1 MWRTLDLTAD
11 MLVNDKGDCNMPKQ
25 MSLVVQKTLNIREG
39 RPPTSVMRDYNNSC
53 TGEPFQGPAFYLNA
67 RPAELCVCSKS
78 GRHIVGMSNC
88 RNEITL
94 SQSNNG
100 HHNCTIQYLNKT
112 TEGFECPFSHLDCS
126 PGMVLVCGETAYY
139 HLDAGEWKGCCYAAI
154 LSTGTSI
161 MEKTN
166 LATSLNR
173 HKREVKLPNY
183 YGGHKISDPW
193 TTPWENVGLSLAGLF
208 TGTGTTVALK
218 KINGLA
224 WQVLSLENDTAQAL
238 NLISNEL
245 KKMRV
250 AVVQH
255 RLALD
260 ILTAEKGGVCKM
272 LGVSCC
278 FSIPDYADN
287 VTDVV
292 KHMRESVRE
301 PTPVDATW
309 FQWLDSL
316 SGGWGY
322 WITGTVIPVVMTIL
336 ALLLFLPCMLQCVV
350 GCVKRSV
357 TSFTTKG
364 TDRMML
370 AKRTTDVNQA
380 MLVRRTSKGYRPK
393 DQNQTWGSIFD
404 HNSDTDEDD
413 NDCVQTHELEPEPI
427 PVIEEPR
434 NVDERDNVMEGDN
447 GLDDSVIEI
456 GMVDDEE

>member
-1 MWRTLDLTAD
+1 
-11 MLVNDKGDCNMPKQ
+11 
-25 MSLVVQKTLNIREG
+25 MS
-39 RPPTSVMRDYNNSC
+39 D
-53 TGEPFQGPAFYLNA
+53 
-67 RPAELCVCSKS
+67 
-78 GRHIVGMSNC
+78 C

-94 SQSNNG
+94 SQSSNG

-112 TEGFECPFSHLDCS
+112 TEGFECPFSHLDSS
-126 PGMVLVCGETAYY
+126 PGMVWVCGETAYY

-183 YGGHKISDPW
+183 YAGHKISDPW
-193 TTPWENVGLSLAGLF
+193 TTPWENVGWSLAGLF
-208 TGTGTTVALK
+208 TGTGTTVALN

-287 VTDVV
+287 ITDVV

-322 WITGTVIPVVMTIL
+322 WIT
-336 ALLLFLPCMLQCVV
+336 
-350 GCVKRSV
+350 
-357 TSFTTKG
+357 G

-413 NDCVQTHELEPEPI
+413 IDCVQTQELEPEPI

-434 NVDERDNVMEGDN
+434 NVDGRDNVMEGDN

-456 GMVDDEE
+456 GTVDDEE

>member
-1 MWRTLDLTAD
+1 
-11 MLVNDKGDCNMPKQ
+11 
-25 MSLVVQKTLNIREG
+25 
-39 RPPTSVMRDYNNSC
+39 
-53 TGEPFQGPAFYLNA
+53 
-67 RPAELCVCSKS
+67 
-78 GRHIVGMSNC
+78 
-88 RNEITL
+88 
-94 SQSNNG
+94 
-100 HHNCTIQYLNKT
+100 
-112 TEGFECPFSHLDCS
+112 
-126 PGMVLVCGETAYY
+126 MVWVCGETAYY

-183 YGGHKISDPW
+183 YAGHKISDPW
-193 TTPWENVGLSLAGLF
+193 TTPWENVGWSLA
-208 TGTGTTVALK
+208 
-218 KINGLA
+218 
-224 WQVLSLENDTAQAL
+224 
-238 NLISNEL
+238 
-245 KKMRV
+245 
-250 AVVQH
+250 
-255 RLALD
+255 
-260 ILTAEKGGVCKM
+260 
-272 LGVSCC
+272 
-278 FSIPDYADN
+278 DYADN

-336 ALLLFLPCMLQCVV
+336 ALLLFLPCMLQCGV

-427 PVIEEPR
+427 PVMEEPR
-434 NVDERDNVMEGDN
+434 NVDGRDNVMEGDN

-456 GMVDDEE
+456 GTVDDEE